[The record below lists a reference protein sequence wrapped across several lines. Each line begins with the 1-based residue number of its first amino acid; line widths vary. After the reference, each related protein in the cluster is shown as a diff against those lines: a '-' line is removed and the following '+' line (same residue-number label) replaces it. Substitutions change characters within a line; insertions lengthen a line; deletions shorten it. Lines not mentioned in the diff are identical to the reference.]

1 MSIET
6 AYPPS
11 PKPRRGDMYRL
22 KIVQTLVMHIDAI
35 EIFRGYMESGIVT
48 DTKNDKSQQLA
59 EEIRGTTVYLEIES
73 PGRILEGTVV
83 TVQVSGGS
91 GFFVAR
97 DKIVTNFHVVE
108 GAIEITAK
116 QIDTDTVYTIE
127 GVVGFDIL
135 NDLVILKITAEDT
148 PFILGDSQTAQTGD
162 PICAVG
168 FLGDKGNRV
177 EGTIQQRPR
186 KRDRWIRLKVPLK
199 PGWSGCPVLNSKGEV
214 IGVHSKGNKLFRS
227 IGYAVPSNTLKALL
241 EVAED
246 AKVESLSVWQKRH
259 NVRLH
264 NEYKG
269 LLGLFRVIWHT
280 VKGIFHG
287 VRASIKQASGDH
299 EGAIKIHDK
308 IIASKL
314 IGSLNLAYALRGM
327 AKSELGA
334 FQDAMEGTNEAISL
348 DPESYN
354 GYHSRGYVNQS
365 LGKSKTDQGDIT
377 EARKLYQ
384 AAINDCTE
392 AINLK
397 PEKAKIYNTRGW
409 IKYLFG
415 QLETEQGNAALAQS
429 LYQEAVF
436 DSDEALRLQPKGAK
450 FRSAFF
456 HTRGVAKA
464 CLDDYNGAIEDFSE
478 CIRLNPKEAH
488 LYHDRAKAKEALG
501 QHEEAKV
508 DFAKTTELD
517 PDFEN
522 TRDTKHKR

>member
-116 QIDTDTVYTIE
+116 QIDTGTVYTIE

-135 NDLVILKITAEDT
+135 NDLVILKITEQDT
-148 PFILGDSQTAQTGD
+148 PFVLGDSQTAQMGD
-162 PICAVG
+162 PICAIG
-168 FLGDKGNRV
+168 YLGDKENRV
-177 EGTIQQRPR
+177 EGTIQQTPR
-186 KRDRWIRLKVPLK
+186 KRDGWIRLKAPLK

-214 IGVHSKGNKLFRS
+214 IGVHSRGNKLFRS

-246 AKVESLSVWQKRH
+246 AKVESLSVWQKRRD
-259 NVRLH
+259 VWLH
-264 NEYKG
+264 TEYKG

-280 VKGIFHG
+280 VKGIFRG
-287 VRASIKQASGDH
+287 IRASRKQASGDY
-299 EGAIKIHDK
+299 EGAIVLYNK
-308 IIASKL
+308 IIANKA
-314 IGSLNLAYALRGM
+314 IGFLKLAYASRGM
-327 AKSELGA
+327 AKAELRA
-334 FQDAMEGTNEAISL
+334 FQEGMADANESILL
-348 DPESYN
+348 DSESYI
-354 GYHSRGYVNQS
+354 GYYSRGYVNNAI
-365 LGKSKTDQGDIT
+365 GKSKVDQADIT
-377 EARKLYQ
+377 EARQLYQ
-384 AAINDCTE
+384 EAISDFSR

-397 PEKAKIYNTRGW
+397 PEDAKIYNNRGW
-409 IKYLFG
+409 TKYLFG
-415 QLETEQGNAALAQS
+415 QLETEQGNATAAQS
-429 LYQEAVF
+429 LYQEAVS
-436 DSDEALRLQPKGAK
+436 DSDEALRLKPEGAK
-450 FRSAFF
+450 LRSAFY
-456 HTRGVAKA
+456 HTRGAAKA
-464 CLDDYNGAIEDFSE
+464 GLDDYKGAIEDFNES
-478 CIRLNPKEAH
+478 IQLNPKKA
-488 LYHDRAKAKEALG
+488 LYYHDRGLAKEALG
-501 QHEEAKV
+501 QHEAAEA
-508 DFAKTTELD
+508 DFAKAKEID
-517 PDFEN
+517 PDFE
-522 TRDTKHKR
+522 K